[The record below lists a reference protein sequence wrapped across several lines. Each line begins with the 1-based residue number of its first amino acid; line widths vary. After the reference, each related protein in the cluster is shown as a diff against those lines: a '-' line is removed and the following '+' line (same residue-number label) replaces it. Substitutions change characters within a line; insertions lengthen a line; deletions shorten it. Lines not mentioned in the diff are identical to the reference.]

1 MPQLCDSIKPEA
13 LTPGSNEAPR
23 DAFRFAVGPMQFA
36 ETQGDTSVFPFTMTA
51 RSGDP
56 IQHWYWGRIVHD
68 MDGMVTRKESVTVDY
83 AHGYDDVIGYAN
95 QFDAGPEG
103 LKVSGALVSVAAND
117 KADEVYRKGK
127 AGVPYES
134 SIDWEGE
141 ETELEYI
148 PEGVSTE
155 VNAKQFEGPGFVVR
169 KWPLRAIAVCR
180 YGADPQTKTQFSAGD
195 PSGVRKF
202 TLKENPMTKPT
213 LAPPAV
219 TATLPAEAGDGK
231 QLSVSDTTPASITTM
246 VTSPGTI
253 SLDQLRQFST
263 EFGDKGIEFLTAGL
277 TLDAARYQ
285 FAVHQRD
292 QLSLQNKQIAEQ
304 LEAATKQLS
313 EATVQLKQLSGAVL
327 GQETPLNDPPNGE
340 AEAAKR
346 QFANLGDGRAA
357 FAASMKKKA

>member
-1 MPQLCDSIKPEA
+1 MA
-13 LTPGSNEAPR
+13 
-23 DAFRFAVGPMQFA
+23 
-36 ETQGDTSVFPFTMTA
+36 
-51 RSGDP
+51 
-56 IQHWYWGRIVHD
+56 
-68 MDGMVTRKESVTVDY
+68 GMVTRKESVTVDY

-103 LKVSGALVSVAAND
+103 LNVSGALVSVAAND

-231 QLSVSDTTPASITTM
+231 QLSASEVPTASVTTM
-246 VTSPGTI
+246 VAAPGTI
-253 SLDQLRQFST
+253 TVEQLRQFSS

-292 QLSLQNKQIAEQ
+292 QLTAANKQLSEQ

-313 EATVQLKQLSGAVL
+313 DSANQLKQLSGAVL
-327 GQETPLNDPPNGE
+327 GQETPLNDSPNGE
-340 AEAAKR
+340 SEASKR

-357 FAASMKKKA
+357 FAAALKKKA